1 MGDMKT
7 PDFDDLLAAFDIPDI
22 DAKEAIQSNHE
33 DSEGH
38 VKQSQI
44 TVNEIAPSNHTLL
57 PADISAVSVIVKKV
71 TRTESLEPLEGS
83 GKDRPS
89 VIGSGLLQN
98 GLVASGVSRSP
109 DDDTTLEEAAVS
121 SDDESWDSKAE
132 DDKDLNI
139 FSQFE
144 PVADSEVEGQDDKH
158 ETELLFCPS
167 SSVFSSPSP
176 TNAQPSLESIGPLSA
191 ATETHPAT
199 NLEKEDDVKQ
209 PVVSVQKGLE
219 SKCRENGG
227 KTLRPSTVIT
237 AEKSLEHLTSVTAV
251 NSTLNSPPSWSGSEQ
266 NPGTDVEESAQI
278 VDSTPYNLAEEE
290 VKSLILPVE
299 SPKVASS
306 PGQSESTE
314 AAGVVVEDRPES
326 PQSLSSDGD
335 LDESSDSPS
344 SNSSR
349 PLKVRIKTIKTSTG
363 GITRTVTRVSS
374 DSDPGAVKQSP
385 KSDQNSPELDT
396 DIIPT
401 LEDKVEGGILQH
413 PKEKIESSSINKI
426 ENSEAAVLLGS
437 VIKPKAAILP
447 VSTLQNASSAML
459 IAASVAKQ
467 KAVVLPEATSNVV
480 ATKILNLMPQTL
492 PKAAA
497 TTSNNLTTQN
507 TSVTTTSPKVN
518 GAVMMIQTPKPLP
531 VVPSSVIS
539 RNQSSLV
546 EAFNKILNSKN
557 LLPTYRPNL
566 CPPAE
571 ASLILPPSGYR
582 CLECGDSFALERSLA
597 RHYDRR
603 SMRIEVTC
611 NHCTKRVVFFNKCS
625 FLLHAREHKD
635 KGLVMQCSHLVV
647 KPVSLDQMVGQP
659 DVTPVASLTPSKTV
673 GMVQDTVSFG
683 TKTHS
688 SLVLPLKSDLD
699 QLNFNNFRCLECK
712 ENCHDKTGLAKH
724 IQQVATSGA
733 SLVCNVCSMLMPNS
747 CSFSAHCRIHKNL
760 VPHMCPECGGVCRP
774 SHFQTHL
781 RDICLHFSRRVGYR
795 CPSCGVVFG
804 GVNSIKSHIQM
815 SHCEVFH
822 KCPVCPM
829 AFKSAPSALSHIYTQ
844 HPGFSSPQSKMIY
857 KCAMCDTVFTHKPL
871 LSSHFDQHLVNQR
884 VNVFKCPD
892 CPLLFAQKRT
902 MLEHFKSQ
910 TIHYNLKSQ
919 EAGTL
924 ASAPA
929 PQTPVTPHTPKQEP
943 SDSLSAK
950 STPSKASPT
959 EEESSSEE
967 KDPPSSPEPPR
978 QKISSGVILKGK
990 VKRTK
995 GSGWTCGICHRW
1007 FPEKDDYVLHMK
1019 RDHGKCVKKFP
1030 CCQCDRSFCSSPSLR
1045 RHVRVNHEGIK
1056 RVFPCRYCTEGKT
1069 TFSSHLILKK
1079 HIQVRHGIKVTDHT
1093 KSHEIQLP
1101 EKKQSIESTVRK
1113 RKFSIND
1120 VDSCSEEPDSTTPPS
1135 KNFKTVRKSNF
1146 RCRKCGFVTET
1157 SSDFHSHI
1165 IQHRTDSS
1173 SHQCRECGL
1182 CFTSTLSLNRHRFI
1196 IHKVKDTGN
1205 STADLRTD
1213 SGLGEDSGTAEG
1225 KAQCKVCRKVFDS
1238 QMNLK
1243 THFRTHGMAFIK
1255 ERKKTQC

>member
-38 VKQSQI
+38 VKQSQV
-44 TVNEIAPSNHTLL
+44 TVNETAHPNHTLL
-57 PADISAVSVIVKKV
+57 PTDVSAVSVIVKKV
-71 TRTESLEPLEGS
+71 TRTEPLEPLEGS

-89 VIGSGLLQN
+89 VIGSGLVQN
-98 GLVASGVSRSP
+98 GLGASGVCRSL
-109 DDDTTLEEAAVS
+109 DDDTTLEAAATS
-121 SDDESWDSKAE
+121 SDDESWDSKTE
-132 DDKDLNI
+132 DEKDLNI

-144 PVADSEVEGQDDKH
+144 AVADSEVERQEDKP
-158 ETELLFCPS
+158 ETEALFCQS
-167 SSVFSSPSP
+167 SPVFSSPSL
-176 TNAQPSLESIGPLSA
+176 NKQPSLESIGPLSA
-191 ATETHPAT
+191 ATVSPPAT
-199 NLEKEDDVKQ
+199 PEREEDVKQ
-209 PVVSVQKGLE
+209 SVVSVTKGLE
-219 SKCRENGG
+219 SKCKENGG
-227 KTLRPSTVIT
+227 KTSQPNSVI
-237 AEKSLEHLTSVTAV
+237 ADENSVEHLTSVTTSYNTV
-251 NSTLNSPPSWSGSEQ
+251 NSPISSLSMSEP
-266 NPGTDVEESAQI
+266 NPGSDVYEPVQVVDGIPYNRTEESK
-278 VDSTPYNLAEEE
+278 P
-290 VKSLILPVE
+290 LILPVQ
-299 SPKVASS
+299 SPREHTS
-306 PGQSESTE
+306 PGFLGSTE
-314 AAGVVVEDRPES
+314 GEEVDEGHPQS
-326 PQSLSSDGD
+326 PQSLSSDSD
-335 LDESSDSPS
+335 LDEGNDSPS

-385 KSDQNSPELDT
+385 KAEQNFPESDT
-396 DIIPT
+396 DILPT
-401 LEDKVEGGILQH
+401 LEGKAED
-413 PKEKIESSSINKI
+413 PKENIESSSISKT
-426 ENSEAAVLLGS
+426 ETCESAVSLGS
-437 VIKPKAAILP
+437 DIKPKAAILP
-447 VSTLQNASSAML
+447 VSTIQSASSAML
-459 IAASVAKQ
+459 IAASVVKQ
-467 KAVVLPEATSNVV
+467 KAVVLPEASGSVI
-480 ATKILNLMPQTL
+480 ASKILNLMPQTL

-497 TTSNNLTTQN
+497 TANINLTAQN
-507 TSVTTTSPKVN
+507 TTAVTATSPKVN
-518 GAVMMIQTPKPLP
+518 GTVMIPMPKPLP
-531 VVPSSVIS
+531 VVPSTVIS

-566 CPPAE
+566 CPPSE
-571 ASLILPPSGYR
+571 TSLTLPPSGYR

-635 KGLVMQCSHLVV
+635 KGLIMQCSHLVMR
-647 KPVSLDQMVGQP
+647 PIALDQMVGQP
-659 DVTPVASLTPSKTV
+659 DITPLASLTPKKTV
-673 GMVQDTVSFG
+673 GMVQDTASLG
-683 TKTHS
+683 AKTHT

-699 QLNFNNFRCLECK
+699 QLNFNNFRCLECN
-712 ENCHDKTGLAKH
+712 ENYHDKTGLARH
-724 IQQVATSGA
+724 MQQVATSGA
-733 SLVCNVCSMLMPNS
+733 NLVCSVCSMLMPNS
-747 CSFSAHCRIHKNL
+747 CSFNAHCRIHRNL
-760 VPHMCPECGGVCRP
+760 VPHLCPECGGVCRP
-774 SHFQTHL
+774 AHFQTHL

-815 SHCEVFH
+815 SHCEIFH

-844 HPGFSSPQSKMIY
+844 HPGFSSQQSKMIY

-910 TIHYNLKSQ
+910 SIHNNSKPQ
-919 EAGTL
+919 EAVTL
-924 ASAPA
+924 SPAPPPAQPIA
-929 PQTPVTPHTPKQEP
+929 PQTPVTSHIPKQDS
-943 SDSLSAK
+943 SDSPSTK
-950 STPSKASPT
+950 STPSKASPN
-959 EEESSSEE
+959 EEESSSED
-967 KDPPSSPEPPR
+967 KDPPSLPEPPR
-978 QKISSGVILKGK
+978 RKMPSGIILKGK

-1007 FPEKDDYVLHMK
+1007 FPEKDDYVIHMK

-1079 HIQVRHGIKVTDHT
+1079 HIQVRHGIKVADHT

-1101 EKKQSIESTVRK
+1101 DKKQSTESTVCK
-1113 RKFSIND
+1113 RKFPID
-1120 VDSCSEEPDSTTPPS
+1120 MDSCSEEPDSTTPPT
-1135 KNFKTVRKSNF
+1135 KNFKAARKSNF
-1146 RCRKCGFVTET
+1146 RCRKCGFVTDT
-1157 SSDFHSHI
+1157 TSDFYSHI

-1182 CFTSTLSLNRHRFI
+1182 CFTSALSLNRHRFI
-1196 IHKVKDTGN
+1196 IHKVKDTADD
-1205 STADLRTD
+1205 TADLQ
-1213 SGLGEDSGTAEG
+1213 SYCVLSEEPGTAEG
-1225 KAQCKVCRKVFDS
+1225 KAQCKVCKKVFDS
-1238 QMNLK
+1238 QLNLK

-1255 ERKKTQC
+1255 ERKKLIADN